1 MAWKNRR
8 TSPNAP
14 GFLVSKHCS
23 VTELA
28 GKTPLLWW
36 GLAIL
41 PALFLIFMLC
51 RYSLDVPYLDQWE
64 FAVLLGKALEGHT
77 AFQDFWGLH
86 NEHRPLFPRLLLL
99 LLARLSHWNI
109 LWELWANLLCG
120 VAIFAVSVY
129 AWQRVAAAKASH
141 AQYPVVLPLSLL
153 VFSMSQWQNWF
164 FGWQVQ
170 EFMQILAVML
180 GLIFLDGDGLNA
192 RRVAGAV
199 AMGIIATFSFAS
211 GLVFWPVGLL
221 AILLKSQ
228 TSRVRRVRWVLSWTL
243 VSLLV
248 LSAYLYRFRTVDY
261 HPAPWRPAELTA
273 SYTHYVLSFLGAPLA
288 TYSPVGSMLA
298 GLLGLVLF
306 AGLTVHL
313 IRSRAAA
320 MRDVALPIC
329 LAAFSLG
336 AALMTGFGRIAFGVE
351 QAMSSRYVTLANPL
365 WIAIVILM
373 GLEGSLVV
381 NQGRKTLRRLSISM
395 LALLA
400 FLIVCNAA
408 YGTLKW
414 TERYHYLAPART
426 ALISGDD
433 PAILQ
438 RLHPDPRI
446 VIVRREILRR
456 HKLSVFRE

>member
-1 MAWKNRR
+1 
-8 TSPNAP
+8 
-14 GFLVSKHCS
+14 VSKHCS
-23 VTELA
+23 VTGPA
-28 GKTPLLWW
+28 GKSPLLWW
-36 GLAIL
+36 GLAML
-41 PALFLIFMLC
+41 PAIFLIFMLC

-64 FAVLLGKALEGHT
+64 FAVLLGKALEGHAT
-77 AFQDFWGLH
+77 FQDFWGLH
-86 NEHRPLFPRLLLL
+86 NEHRPFFPRLLLL

-109 LWELWANLLCG
+109 LWELWASFLCG
-120 VAIFAVSVY
+120 VAVFAVSVY
-129 AWQRVAAAKASH
+129 AWHRVTAAKASH
-141 AQYPVVLPLSLL
+141 AQYPVVLLLSLL

-164 FGWQVQ
+164 LGWQVQ
-170 EFMQILAVML
+170 EFMQIFAVML
-180 GLIFLDGDGLNA
+180 GLIFLDGEGLNA
-192 RRVAGAV
+192 QRVAGAV
-199 AMGIIATFSFAS
+199 AMGIIATFSFAG
-211 GLVFWPVGLL
+211 GLLFWPVGLL
-221 AILLKSQ
+221 AILLKTQ
-228 TSRVRRVRWVLSWTL
+228 TSRARRVRWVLAWTL

-273 SYTHYVLSFLGAPLA
+273 SYTHYVLSFLGAPLV

-298 GLLGLVLF
+298 GLLGLALF
-306 AGLTVHL
+306 AGLTAHL

-320 MRDVALPIC
+320 LRDVALPIC

-365 WIAIVILM
+365 WIAIVILI
-373 GLEGSLVV
+373 GLEGSLAA
-381 NQGRKTLRRLSISM
+381 NQGRKTPTRLSLSI

-426 ALISGDD
+426 ALISSDD

-446 VIVRREILRR
+446 VIDRREILKR

>member
-8 TSPNAP
+8 TGPNAP

-41 PALFLIFMLC
+41 PTLFLIFMLC

-64 FAVLLGKALEGHT
+64 FAVLLGKALEGHA

-228 TSRVRRVRWVLSWTL
+228 TSRARRVRWVLSWTL
-243 VSLLV
+243 VSFLV

-261 HPAPWRPAELTA
+261 HPAPWPPAELTA

-306 AGLTVHL
+306 ADMTAHL

-320 MRDVALPIC
+320 LRDVALPIC

-365 WIAIVILM
+365 WIAIVILI
-373 GLEGSLVV
+373 GLEGSPAV
-381 NQGRKTLRRLSISM
+381 NQGRKSRQRLSLSM
-395 LALLA
+395 FALLALLIA
-400 FLIVCNAA
+400 CNAV
-408 YGTLKW
+408 YGTFKW

-446 VIVRREILRR
+446 VIDRREILKR

>member
-1 MAWKNRR
+1 M
-8 TSPNAP
+8 
-14 GFLVSKHCS
+14 SKHCS
-23 VTELA
+23 VTGPA
-28 GKTPLLWW
+28 GKSPLLWW
-36 GLAIL
+36 GLAML
-41 PALFLIFMLC
+41 PAIFLIFMLC

-64 FAVLLGKALEGHT
+64 FAVLLGKALEGHAT
-77 AFQDFWGLH
+77 FQDFWGLH
-86 NEHRPLFPRLLLL
+86 NEHRPFFPRLLLL

-109 LWELWANLLCG
+109 LWELWASFLCG
-120 VAIFAVSVY
+120 VAVFAVSVY
-129 AWQRVAAAKASH
+129 AWHRVTAAKASH
-141 AQYPVVLPLSLL
+141 AQYPVVLLLSLL

-164 FGWQVQ
+164 LGWQVQ
-170 EFMQILAVML
+170 EFMQIFAVML
-180 GLIFLDGDGLNA
+180 GLIFLDGEGLNA
-192 RRVAGAV
+192 QRVAGAV
-199 AMGIIATFSFAS
+199 AMGIIATFSFAG
-211 GLVFWPVGLL
+211 GLLFWPVGLL
-221 AILLKSQ
+221 AILLKTQ
-228 TSRVRRVRWVLSWTL
+228 TSRARRVRWVLAWTL

-273 SYTHYVLSFLGAPLA
+273 SYTHYVLSFLGAPLV

-298 GLLGLVLF
+298 GLLGLALF
-306 AGLTVHL
+306 AGLTAHL

-320 MRDVALPIC
+320 LRDVALPIC

-365 WIAIVILM
+365 WIAIVILI
-373 GLEGSLVV
+373 GLEGSLAA
-381 NQGRKTLRRLSISM
+381 NQGRKTPTRLSLSI

-426 ALISGDD
+426 ALISSDD

-446 VIVRREILRR
+446 VIDRREILKR